1 MSRLDFTQIFEFF
14 LLGDFT
20 NVRVDLS
27 CSLRVHYIVIALI
40 YFFLSYRTI
49 QDLLALST
57 IRQYKEFLY
66 ILIFKSSFA
75 KLCLVYEN
83 VVG

>member
-1 MSRLDFTQIFEFF
+1 MDDPYGRT
-14 LLGDFT
+14 GDGP
-20 NVRVDLS
+20 NSVS
-27 CSLRVHYIVIALI
+27 YHIV
-40 YFFLSYRTI
+40 LSYRTI

-57 IRQYKEFLY
+57 IRQYKEFWNN
-66 ILIFKSSFA
+66 ISFFKSSFV